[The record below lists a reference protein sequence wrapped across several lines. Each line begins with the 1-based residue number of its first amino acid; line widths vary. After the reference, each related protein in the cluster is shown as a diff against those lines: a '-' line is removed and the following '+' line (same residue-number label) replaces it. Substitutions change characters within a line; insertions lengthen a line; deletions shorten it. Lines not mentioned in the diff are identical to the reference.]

1 MSAKNKKHKKL
12 PLRDSSGKFV
22 AKSAPVVVA
31 PSSDTADSLR
41 VVTQGL
47 SALLTQI
54 KIDRQNARRRVL
66 TPKEKDLRRDR
77 AKASLPGL
85 EDEIKVL
92 EQTLKKFATL
102 DSYKKYIEE
111 QKVEAKKEKDKTKYQ
126 DAAESKFES
135 GDFIGGMLFKWLGRN
150 EPKKGDLKKEEEEK
164 QLIEERRKLQ
174 DTLYGLQEREAQL
187 QRQAGVTPTPI
198 APEAPAAPAEAAR
211 PEATATPAATAEAPT
226 PIAPEAPAAPAEA
239 ARPEAQIQAEDTR
252 VKAEQIH
259 TEAEKQ
265 TTIIQRT
272 SDGIDKLWTEPINVN
287 ATVIDF
293 SDPALKKLVTKLKDE
308 GIGTGGGGGGLGDI
322 LSGLGGAAAGTALS
336 KGTSEV
342 GGSSLLGKVSK
353 VGKAAPIIGG
363 VLTAG
368 LGLMQG
374 DSIAKAGSKG
384 VGTTVGS
391 IAGAALGTLGG
402 PLAPVLVPV
411 LAIIGGMLGDVLG
424 GLFGDFLDSL
434 GTIFKNDRKP
444 PPDDPQKPPQVGQ
457 KNNVTLAEL
466 TESGLNI
473 KQGAMAE
480 GATVSEN
487 VKAGANKIM
496 NFKQLGTSSKP
507 NQITSLN
514 DDFHKEF
521 EHPKGNAFDFT
532 VMDKPSEEEG
542 QAIIKQIVA
551 NDSNVSKVIDEYN
564 HPSTKSNG
572 GHFHVEYKSDEPKAE
587 FIGPPAAPA
596 KPSDTP
602 VTPAPTK
609 DTKQEAPPTPK
620 RSGSPSPTP
629 QSRDQNLFNTNQESY
644 NQGVTNENEK
654 FNTATMTASRSTF
667 PATPSAP
674 VLVPNQGPQQATQL
688 YGKARDTD
696 IIKDKAQAKQVQSVV
711 VLQDNSSKSSTTS
724 SQKEARDHFLPMPNY
739 FYNVDGTSCAC

>member
-1 MSAKNKKHKKL
+1 MPVKNKKL
-12 PLRDSSGKFV
+12 PLRDSSGRFT
-22 AKSAPVVVA
+22 AKPAPVVVA

-66 TPKEKDLRRDR
+66 TPKEKELRGKR

-92 EQTLKKFATL
+92 EQTLKEFATL

-111 QKVEAKKEKDKTKYQ
+111 QKVKAKAEKDKTKYQ

-164 QLIEERRKLQ
+164 HLDTERRKLNK
-174 DTLYGLQEREAQL
+174 TLLGLQEREANL
-187 QRQAGVTPTPI
+187 QRLAGVTPTPTPI
-198 APEAPAAPAEAAR
+198 APEAPVATAEAAK
-211 PEATATPAATAEAPT
+211 PEATATPAAPAEAPT
-226 PIAPEAPAAPAEA
+226 PIAPEATATPAPEA
-239 ARPEAQIQAEDTR
+239 AKPEVHVLEEEAR

-259 TEAEKQ
+259 TETQNQ

-308 GIGTGGGGGGLGDI
+308 GIGTGGGGGGLGG
-322 LSGLGGAAAGTALS
+322 LLGGLGGAAAGTALS
-336 KGTSEV
+336 KGASEG
-342 GGSSLLGKVSK
+342 GGSFLSTVSK
-353 VGKAAPIIGG
+353 VGKTAPIIGG

-434 GTIFKNDRKP
+434 GTIFKNDRKQ
-444 PPDDPQKPPQVGQ
+444 PDEPQNPPQVGQ

-466 TESGLNI
+466 TKSGLNI

-487 VKAGANKIM
+487 VKAGANMIM
-496 NFKQLGTSSKP
+496 KSKQLGSSSTP
-507 NQITSLN
+507 DQITSLN
-514 DDFHKEF
+514 DNFHKEF

-532 VMDKPSEEEG
+532 VVDKPSEKEG
-542 QAIIKQIVA
+542 QAIIKQIMDA
-551 NDSNVSKVIDEYN
+551 DPNVINVIDEYN
-564 HPSTKSNG
+564 HPSQHSNG
-572 GHFHVEYKSDEPKAE
+572 GHFHVQYKSDTPKAE

-596 KPSDTP
+596 KSADTP
-602 VTPAPTK
+602 AASPAPI
-609 DTKQEAPPTPK
+609 KQEEPPRLN

-629 QSRDQNLFNTNQESY
+629 QSFDRNLFNANTES
-644 NQGVTNENEK
+644 NAQGVINLNEK
-654 FNTATMTASRSTF
+654 FNTATMTKF
-667 PATPSAP
+667 PATASAP
-674 VLVPNQGPQQATQL
+674 SPSFVTAPIIQGAATYTNASMNDQMKTLPQTAAPN
-688 YGKARDTD
+688 
-696 IIKDKAQAKQVQSVV
+696 IINTTNNVGGT
-711 VLQDNSSKSSTTS
+711 STTS
-724 SQKEARDHFLPMPNY
+724 SQKEARDRFLPMPNY